1 MDHRTFTLPSLRDLI
16 SENRLILPEEKFAM
30 ALPVTLKLGK
40 SSQPFWLTRLAK
52 PQESAVKPLQ
62 LFTFSTFSGQCS
74 QGVEVEDSL
83 ILAASPLLQQ
93 LTLKENFS
101 GSTAIFLPFATSQT
115 LRNMVVLLRQ
125 GKVTLTKKEL
135 LSLKELLSVL
145 QVNIATSFGTVP
157 EGDPSKTPTTL
168 EDSIHSRA
176 FSPSSKRTSWVDR
189 MNKQLEEKVE
199 KRKRKARDVPATD
212 AVIRKASKSPQL
224 SSDSSSAPLHQIEP
238 SALAVVKPTQL
249 SKPFVEVNHQQ
260 ATPSKMIKGTICTAP
275 ALNQVTTKELAPEGF
290 VKSFVPGRILYFKF
304 YIVVNFLNLCLFRSS
319 AE

>member
-93 LTLKENFS
+93 LTIEENFS

-125 GKVTLTKKEL
+125 GKVTLTKEEL
-135 LSLKELLSVL
+135 FRLKELLSVL

-157 EGDPSKTPTTL
+157 EGDPSKTPTTP

-176 FSPSSKRTSWVDR
+176 LSPSSKRTSWVDR

-212 AVIRKASKSPQL
+212 PVKRKASKSPQL
-224 SSDSSSAPLHQIEP
+224 SSDSSSAPLRQIEP

-275 ALNQVTTKELAPEGF
+275 ALNQVTTKEVVPEKTF
-290 VKSFVPGRILYFKF
+290 VQGRILY
-304 YIVVNFLNLCLFRSS
+304 
-319 AE
+319 

>member
-1 MDHRTFTLPSLRDLI
+1 
-16 SENRLILPEEKFAM
+16 M

-101 GSTAIFLPFATSQT
+101 GSIAIFLPFATSQT
-115 LRNMVVLLRQ
+115 LRSMVVLLRQ
-125 GKVTLTKKEL
+125 GRVTLTKEEL
-135 LSLKELLSVL
+135 FSLKELLSVL
-145 QVNIATSFGTVP
+145 QVNIATSFGAVP
-157 EGDPSKTPTTL
+157 EGDPSKTQTTL

-176 FSPSSKRTSWVDR
+176 FSPSSKRTSCVDR
-189 MNKQLEEKVE
+189 MNKQLEERVE
-199 KRKRKARDVPATD
+199 KRKRKARDVSATD
-212 AVIRKASKSPQL
+212 AVIRKASKSPRL
-224 SSDSSSAPLHQIEP
+224 SCDSSSALFRQIEP
-238 SALAVVKPTQL
+238 SALAATKPTQL
-249 SKPFVEVNHQQ
+249 SKPFVPDIPKSLVEVDHQQ
-260 ATPSKMIKGTICTAP
+260 GTPSKMIKSSICTAP

-290 VKSFVPGRILYFKF
+290 VKSFVPGRILCCKF
-304 YIVVNFLNLCLFRSS
+304 YIILFKLVFVQELGRVRLRSGVVLC
-319 AE
+319 